1 MRVFTAAAGAAL
13 GATAVL
19 ASLAIPASASTGSPD
34 VPVGSGTGDVSGDVR
49 LDGGQEVPGPG
60 DPDGSGQ
67 FQFKVKGH
75 TLCYKLS
82 VRDIR
87 PPTSA
92 HIHIAPKGEAGP
104 VVVTLKTPP
113 ENGSVSDCI
122 RAQKKQNPE
131 NAATVLTF
139 WELKGIKE
147 DLFLFYTNVHNQEF
161 PAGAVRGQ
169 LS

>member
-1 MRVFTAAAGAAL
+1 MVGRKCPGRATRTVVASSSSRSRVTHS
-13 GATAVL
+13 AT
-19 ASLAIPASASTGSPD
+19 SSACVT
-34 VPVGSGTGDVSGDVR
+34 
-49 LDGGQEVPGPG
+49 
-60 DPDGSGQ
+60 
-67 FQFKVKGH
+67 FA
-75 TLCYKLS
+75 
-82 VRDIR
+82 
-87 PPTSA
+87 PTSA

-161 PAGAVRGQ
+161 PAGDVRGQ